1 MYNKK
6 LPKTL
11 YYYCSLNTF
20 FNILTN
26 KSIWLTEIAKS
37 NDSMEQ
43 KFLAYEIMRN
53 IETYIKYRCSD
64 EMSQEDIVKLE
75 NAIYP
80 KLCPNPTT
88 PVWGM
93 CLSKKRDNLSQ
104 WRGYSD
110 DASGMCIGF
119 NTEYL
124 NSINGLC
131 DLPSIPENND
141 CLRLRD
147 VEYGDEAIENY
158 FRFISKLAP
167 RTPKRTTSSTL
178 KEKLERD
185 IKGIFMRPY
194 YKHNAF
200 RSEAEWRIVY
210 TKSDCEKDYSFNFEY
225 LNRILKKTGKFEIL
239 GRKYEIRN
247 SMLQS
252 HIEVKI
258 LDMLSAIDEIFIG
271 PKSKVTIE
279 ELEAFI
285 RFNYDEADINNF
297 PNIFYSSAFSYR

>member
-53 IETYIKYRCSD
+53 IETYIKYRCLD
-64 EMSQEDIVKLE
+64 EMSQQDIEKVE

-80 KLCPNPTT
+80 KLRPNPTT

-93 CLSKKRDNLSQ
+93 CLSEKRDDLSQ
-104 WRGYSD
+104 WRGYAD

-119 NTEYL
+119 NTKYL
-124 NSINGLC
+124 KSINDLC
-131 DLPSIPENND
+131 DLPTISKNND
-141 CLRLRD
+141 CLRLRN
-147 VEYGDEAIENY
+147 VEYGDEVIGNY
-158 FRFISKLAP
+158 FQFISELGP
-167 RTPKRTTSSTL
+167 LTTSSTL
-178 KEKLERD
+178 EKKLERD
-185 IKGIFMRPY
+185 IKGTLMRPY

-210 TKSDCEKDYSFNFEY
+210 TKNDCEKDYSFNFEY
-225 LNRILKKTGKFEIL
+225 LNGILKKANKFEII
-239 GRKYEIRN
+239 GRKYEIRK

-252 HIEVKI
+252 HIEIKF
-258 LDMLSAIDEIFIG
+258 LDMLSAINEIFIG

-279 ELEAFI
+279 EIEDFI
-285 RFNYDEADINNF
+285 CFNYNEANTNNI
-297 PNIFYSSAFSYR
+297 PNILYSSAFSYR